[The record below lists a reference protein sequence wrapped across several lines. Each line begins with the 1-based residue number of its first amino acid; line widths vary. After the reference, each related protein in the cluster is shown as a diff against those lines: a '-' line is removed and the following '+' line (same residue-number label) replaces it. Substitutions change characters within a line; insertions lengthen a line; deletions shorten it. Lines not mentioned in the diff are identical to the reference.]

1 MTETENFEKM
11 CWHDNAIHGFKIRE
25 GDDGYSGELDL
36 DIDYILEWLPPEDN
50 RFRFMISPATLT
62 FHDVTNLVMSIDYA
76 SSTASLQPMTI
87 QEIKREVKLYPNGYS
102 SFTWEIEMNW
112 PKESFIKFES
122 KGFTQALRRDPIIS
136 EGQCLSASER
146 SETST

>member
-1 MTETENFEKM
+1 MTETDFEKL

-25 GDDGYSGELDL
+25 GDDGCSGELDL

-50 RFRFMISPATLT
+50 RFKFRISPATLT
-62 FHDVTNLVMSIDYA
+62 FHDVTDLVISVDYA

-87 QEIKREVKLYPNGYS
+87 QEIKKEAKLYPNGYS

-112 PKESFIKFES
+112 PKDSFLKFVS
-122 KGFTQALRRDPIIS
+122 RGFTQTLRKEPVVS
-136 EGQCLSASER
+136 EGQYLSASER
-146 SETST
+146 EEAST